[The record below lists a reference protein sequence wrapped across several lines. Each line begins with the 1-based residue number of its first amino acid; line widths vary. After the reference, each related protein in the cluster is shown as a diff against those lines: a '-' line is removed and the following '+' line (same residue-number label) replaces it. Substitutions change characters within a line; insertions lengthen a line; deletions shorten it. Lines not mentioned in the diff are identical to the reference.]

1 MNIHL
6 GGEAVD
12 ELGEAHRQS
21 VAVIGIGCRFPGAIH
36 DARSYWTFLLEKKCG
51 IIDIPSDRWNIDA
64 FYDPNPDAPGKM
76 RTRWG
81 GFLSSDVFGF
91 DPGFFDMSPREA
103 TSMDPQQR
111 LALQIAFEAVQDAG
125 RTLSDLQ
132 SVRTGVFVGIST
144 NDFAQNLRR
153 GRASAG
159 DIFAGT
165 GSAFS
170 IAANRI
176 SHRFDLKGPS
186 IAVDTACSSALVA
199 IDQAVR
205 HLSMG
210 TCDMALAGGVNCML
224 DPGPFV
230 AFSSANMLSP
240 TGSIYTFDERADGF
254 VRGEGCGLVLLK
266 PLARAIADGD
276 RIYGV
281 IRHSMVNQDGYTPT
295 LTAPNGK
302 AQQAMLEALTQ
313 GASID
318 PADVDY
324 VEAHGTGTPV
334 GDPIEATAIGRVFG
348 VNGRAKPLPVGSFK
362 PNLGHLES
370 ASGIA
375 GFIKALLT
383 VAHGLV
389 LPNRNFDRPNPSIPF
404 DALNITVPVEPAS
417 IDHRA
422 RSGLAVVNS
431 FGFGGTNGS
440 VVIEGWRGPRPRFS
454 RTVAPIDANHP
465 VSIPLSAGSAKGLEL
480 WARRL
485 ADELGEQGSL
495 ADTPIPDIAD
505 QLSHGRDHFDQRA
518 ALIVERER
526 SALRTQLCRLA
537 DAGIDQNSVGPT
549 VITGRA
555 VSRRLAM
562 AFSGQGGQWW
572 AMARRLLKEDH
583 AFRRTADMFDE
594 VLRPMVGWSTVEEML
609 RDEAKSRINDAD
621 VTQASIF
628 ATQIALYERWT
639 KKGITPELLVGHSF
653 GEVAAT
659 YVSGV
664 IDIET
669 AARIIAKRGLIPL
682 KSKRRGAMATIGLT
696 VDQLE
701 PYLPSDGSV
710 VIAAYN
716 GPIAQTIAGM
726 EEGVVAALAKVAEAY
741 PDATARRMTM
751 DFGWHS
757 AHLEDC
763 KEWFLS
769 ELGPVAWNEGNL
781 PIIST
786 VTGVFETKFD
796 AEYWWANLRQPV
808 SFTKALAFTLDYG
821 INAFLEIGPH
831 RTLTPLIRGIAQER
845 GTDAIAINSLDRA
858 ADDFWTLAR
867 AEGHLYVS
875 GVEPQRLQS
884 AAGHAAVPQMPWN
897 NQRLLNISEETKN
910 FLFEAPRH
918 PLLGWRDFTSGPS
931 WTNEITLRA
940 FKFLGDHR
948 VSGDCLFP
956 AVGYIEIMGAALRDH
971 FGCPAVE
978 LRDFTL
984 HEALSIAEDDV
995 ILLSTVF
1002 DPIAGKLRV
1011 STLHRGSQEGWK
1023 TRAEAYGFGHHY
1035 ELAPAPD
1042 DLLESRRGLTDRSEF
1057 YRLVDRHGLDYGP
1070 TFQSLEGLDIAGDRA
1085 IARLTVRDAD
1095 IAQRYF
1101 AFPGLLDAVLQ
1112 AGIGL
1117 SSRRDGLW
1125 IPGQPLPPEED
1136 DKTAYKLRLPTGA
1149 RKIMLKSAMTAEV
1162 VVDIQPSFE
1171 PDSMRFSVFSTDG
1184 RPLIVVDDLRTKSL
1198 GRVGGTRQASASGSS
1213 VFEEHFVRQEPRPAS
1228 ASPRCVRWLVMG
1240 NGSKSLEPTVADLV
1254 RRGATA
1260 EAADPALLL
1269 DLDAEKALAS
1279 IQSFI
1284 AAAEGRSGILFNALI
1299 SDSLDEMCDG
1309 TQLMAAITPA
1319 VHQLITLGKV
1329 FERMSTSAGA
1339 KPELVVVTSASRI
1352 VEDDAPMPI
1361 QGLCESALIG
1371 VARTMANECKGFSIR
1386 LIDAD
1391 AVALSSATAVCDVL
1405 LEDTAETEFVLRGA
1419 QRYVPRL
1426 DQLALRDLAP
1436 SSRKIETAGD
1446 AANFA
1451 VTMTR
1456 PGTIDNVVLRETIEP
1471 TLGPDEA
1478 LVEIA
1483 AVGLN
1488 FRDIMAAT
1496 GILPDEL
1503 ENDDAYW
1510 RNLGL
1515 EFSGTVRRVGPG
1527 VSNLRPGDRIMGM
1540 GKGYL
1545 RRFAKVRADYVMRV
1559 PDRLELV
1566 EAATLPTAF
1575 LTAHYALNHVARL
1588 ARGETALIHLAS
1600 GGVGLAAVQVARDRG
1615 AKLFGTAGSEQKR
1628 AFLSALDLDKVM
1640 NSRSLDFADEV
1651 RAATQGRGV
1660 DVVLN
1665 ALSGSGIDKSLE
1677 CLAPFGRMIE
1687 IGKRDLAE
1695 DKPIGLR
1702 SLYRNNAYSVIDL
1715 STLPIEKPD
1724 LFRQLLREVEAKIAA
1739 GTYKPLKAT
1748 RFPASSVAEA
1758 MRMLSRAQHIGKVVV
1773 TFDES
1778 VIDVELDL
1786 QREFELSARG
1796 SYLVTG
1802 GLKGFGVAVADW
1814 LSRSGGGTL
1823 ILANRSGVPDA
1834 EASDAIKLME
1844 QRGTRI
1850 VCTKLDVSD
1859 ATAVDKLIG
1868 QYASGENRLRGIVHG
1883 AAVIEDA
1890 FISQLDADKIDR
1902 VLRPKIAGGWNLHV
1916 SSLKHGIDLDFL
1928 ANFSSIAQVI
1938 GSVGQANY
1946 TAANSVLNAIASY
1959 RRGRGMSG
1967 SSAAWGMIAGSGFVA
1982 RSEAMTNY
1990 LDSVGIKPVQDT
2002 EAASALAYLLRAKS
2016 ENLGFAN
2023 LDWTAVAR
2031 ANTAAASNPRISHLL
2046 GERAGGR
2053 SRIQAELAAAP
2064 REAWTELLG
2073 EMIRREVAK
2082 VLKVDASALADD
2094 RKLSELGLDS
2104 LSSFELKNR
2113 VEAQVEVDI
2122 PVAKFLQAPT
2132 IAGLSTLVASAF
2144 EAKLRVSL
2152 QLSTTHSSTVAA
2164 VTQDAFHPFGRQV
2177 HALRLDTMPM
2187 SSSVAK
2193 ANNQIVLVAK
2203 ASSGILPEALSARL
2217 ARLADNYDSL
2227 RMRGSL
2233 SASGEVEI
2241 TFDAEPVLEL
2251 LPTGVR
2257 LGKIELPGPLWRFGV
2272 SPGPDGRYEL
2282 QVRAHRAAADTVS
2295 VHLILSRLVQ
2305 PGGAV
2310 GEKSRS
2316 FAQYARSKPVAPG
2329 SPGHR
2334 RDVAYWKEILHD
2346 APAIASI
2353 PGRRRAAAPTG
2364 MGSNRGEVGILE
2376 ATFSISPHA
2385 VLSPSRGVFAA
2396 AYAKA
2401 LAGHFSVE
2409 ALILDNHFS
2418 EREDLAAD
2426 DLIGPLEGSYPIVL
2440 RTSDRARPDIL
2451 QQIERADAN
2460 GRAHRHMDVASI
2472 ELAFEQDLRLGKVAL
2487 RQFGFALIEDSL
2499 SGSIEEL
2506 GFEAVAVGA
2515 HEIQLVVLVRNSN
2528 VRLQLRVDFDVL
2540 DEIAARRLV
2549 DAYVRELGAQ
2559 FGSSAYVKLED
2570 TRWKRSNWSGEH
2582 QPAMQVKRSP
2592 RDGVANV
2599 EREIAVTSTQSALLW
2614 FQEHPDATPLAR
2626 IAFTVSKE
2634 LKIRPQ
2640 MDVDRLKKAIEAVM
2654 ARHEVMRT
2662 RFFQKGAGYGAYL
2675 ERRPTDF
2682 FSVEHAA
2689 DETEAMRRASELA
2702 QESIDIRAPMFRIT
2716 LIRFGDESDIIIAK
2730 GHHLVLDG
2738 YSLGLILEESIK
2750 AYLGLPLDPVQI
2762 NIDQFVRDFD
2772 HVGRPG
2778 SFERRDVFLR
2788 KLFAEPLPE
2797 IPNLGRKAKGHRPN
2811 VDLVDCS
2818 LGAEVSLSIPGHQQ
2832 EILRKRAKDAGTT
2845 EVAMVIAAFAQM
2857 IAARGGVDDMILQ
2870 VPSALRHDRRLEN
2883 YVNFV
2888 ASDLPVRARPL
2899 AFETLE
2905 ALAAAIGDQI
2915 VEATQFA
2922 PFMDSNYLGELHDEV
2937 VGKGS
2942 YTALFVVG
2950 SRTVDKWTRGTQ
2962 SAPLQRS
2969 NVTGELDLG
2978 MFKVTPLP
2986 DMRKERPCISEMD
2999 FRSFPTEDGLGL
3011 ALTFDTMGYDHAE
3024 AEDILREVAERLLAG
3039 QSAAEPVEQAA
3050 V

>member
-1 MNIHL
+1 MNVDV
-6 GGEAVD
+6 GSGAVVD
-12 ELGEAHRQS
+12 LSQTQQHS
-21 VAVIGIGCRFPGAIH
+21 VAVIGIGCRFPGAID
-36 DARSYWTFLLEKKCG
+36 DAQSYWKFLLEKKCA

-81 GFLSSDVFGF
+81 GFLTNDVFGF
-91 DPGFFDMSPREA
+91 DPAFFDMSPREV

-125 RTLSDLQ
+125 RALSDLQ

-153 GRASAG
+153 GRAGGG

-210 TCDMALAGGVNCML
+210 TCEMALAGGVNCML
-224 DPGPFV
+224 DPAPFV

-240 TGSIYTFDERADGF
+240 TGGIYTFDERADGF
-254 VRGEGCGLVLLK
+254 VRGEGCGIVLLK

-302 AQQAMLEALTQ
+302 AQQAMLEALAE

-334 GDPIEATAIGRVFG
+334 GDPIEAAAIGRVFG
-348 VNGRAKPLPVGSFK
+348 VSGRAKPLPVGSFK

-383 VAHGLV
+383 VSHGLV
-389 LPNRNFDRPNPSIPF
+389 SPNRNFDRPNPGIPF
-404 DALNITVPVEPAS
+404 DALNITVPVEPAA
-417 IDHRA
+417 IEHDA
-422 RSGLAVVNS
+422 RPTLAVVNS
-431 FGFGGTNGS
+431 FGFGGTNAS
-440 VVIEGWRGPRPRFS
+440 VLVEGWGGIPS
-454 RTVAPIDANHP
+454 RAYRTARSPQPDHPIA
-465 VSIPLSAGSAKGLEL
+465 IPISAGSAKGLEL
-480 WARRL
+480 WAQRL
-485 ADELGEQGSL
+485 ADELEDEGSL
-495 ADTPIPDIAD
+495 ADTPIEDIAD
-505 QLSHGRDHFDQRA
+505 QLRQTRDHFDQRA
-518 ALIVERER
+518 ALIAEPER
-526 SALRTQLCRLA
+526 SALRTQLRSLA
-537 DAGIDQNSVGPT
+537 KGEIAQASAGPT

-555 VSRRLAM
+555 AGRRLAM
-562 AFSGQGGQWW
+562 PFSGQGGQWW
-572 AMARRLLKEDH
+572 AMARRLLKEDF

-594 VLRPMVGWSTVEEML
+594 VLRPMVGWSTVTEML
-609 RDEAKSRINDAD
+609 RDEATSRINDAD

-639 KKGITPELLVGHSF
+639 TKGFKPELLVGHSF

-669 AARIIAKRGLIPL
+669 AGRIIAKRGLIPL
-682 KSKRRGAMATIGLT
+682 KSERRGAMATIGLT

-701 PYLPSDGSV
+701 PYLPGDDSV

-716 GPIAQTIAGM
+716 GPIAQTISGM
-726 EEGVVAALAKVAEAY
+726 EEAVLDVLAKVAEAY

-769 ELGPVAWNEGNL
+769 ELGPVAWKEGSL
-781 PIIST
+781 PIVST
-786 VTGVFETKFD
+786 VTGMFETKFD

-821 INAFLEIGPH
+821 VNAFLEIGPH
-831 RTLTPLIRGIAQER
+831 RTLTPLIRGISQER
-845 GTDAIAINSLDRA
+845 GADVVAINSLDRA

-867 AEGHLYVS
+867 AEGHLHVS
-875 GVEPQRLQS
+875 GVDPQRLQS
-884 AAGHAAVPQMPWN
+884 VAGKAAVPRMPWN
-897 NQRLLNISEETKN
+897 NQHLVNMSEETRS
-910 FLFEAPRH
+910 FLFEAPRN
-918 PLLGWRDFTSGPS
+918 PLLGWRDFSSAPS
-931 WTNEITLRA
+931 WTNEVTLRG
-940 FKFLGDHR
+940 FKFLADHR

-978 LRDFTL
+978 LRDFRL
-984 HEALSIAEDDV
+984 HEALSITEDDV
-995 ILLSTVF
+995 ILFSTIF
-1002 DPIAGKLRV
+1002 DPVAAKLRI
-1011 STLHRGSQEGWK
+1011 STLHRGSQEGWRL
-1023 TRAEAYGFGHHY
+1023 RAEAYGFGHHY
-1035 ELAPAPD
+1035 ELPPAAED
-1042 DLLESRRGLTDRSEF
+1042 FLESRRGLTDRSEF
-1057 YRLVDRHGLDYGP
+1057 YRLVERHGLDYGP
-1070 TFQSLEGLDIAGDRA
+1070 TFQSLDSLDIQGDRA
-1085 IARLTVRDAD
+1085 SARLSVRDTET
-1095 IAQRYF
+1095 AQRYF
-1101 AFPGLLDAVLQ
+1101 AFPGLLDAALQ

-1125 IPGQPLPPEED
+1125 VPGQPLPPEGD
-1136 DKTAYKLRLPTGA
+1136 DKTEYRLRLPTGA

-1162 VVDIQPSFE
+1162 RVDIEPSFE
-1171 PDSMRFSVFSTDG
+1171 PDSMRFSVFSADG
-1184 RPLIVVDDLRTKSL
+1184 EPLIVIDDLQTKSL
-1198 GRVGGTRQASASGSS
+1198 GRIRGARPAGGAGASA
-1213 VFEEHFVRQEPRPAS
+1213 FEEHFIRQEPRPAS
-1228 ASPRCVRWLVMG
+1228 DSARCARWVLMG
-1240 NGSKSLEPTVADLV
+1240 NGSRRLEPTMADLA
-1254 RRGATA
+1254 RRGLMA
-1260 EAADPALLL
+1260 ELADPSLLL
-1269 DLDAEKALAS
+1269 DLESEKAFAS
-1279 IQSFI
+1279 IQALM
-1284 AAAEGRSGILFNALI
+1284 AASEARSGVLFSALV

-1309 TQLMAAITPA
+1309 TELMAAITPV
-1319 VHQLITLGKV
+1319 VHQLIALARIL
-1329 FERMSTSAGA
+1329 ERMADSISA
-1339 KPELVVVTSASRI
+1339 KPELVVITSASRA
-1352 VEDDAPMPI
+1352 VEDDAPMSI

-1371 VARTMANECKGFSIR
+1371 VARTLANECKGFSVR

-1391 AVALSSATAVCDVL
+1391 ASALSSATALSDVL
-1405 LEDTAETEFVLRGA
+1405 LEDTAETEFVLRGE

-1426 DQLALRDLAP
+1426 EQLALQELAP
-1436 SSRKIETAGD
+1436 SSRKIETEGD
-1446 AANFA
+1446 ASNFA

-1456 PGTIDNVVLRETIEP
+1456 PGTIDNIVLRETAEP
-1471 TLGPDEA
+1471 NLGPDEA

-1496 GILPDEL
+1496 AILPGEL

-1515 EFSGTVRRVGPG
+1515 EFSGIVRKVGSA
-1527 VSNLRPGDRIMGM
+1527 VTNVVPGDRIMGM

-1545 RRFAKVRADYVMRV
+1545 RRFAKVHADYVMRV
-1559 PDRLELV
+1559 PDRLDLR

-1575 LTAHYALNHVARL
+1575 LTAHYALDHVARL
-1588 ARGETALIHLAS
+1588 GRGETALIHLAS

-1615 AKLFGTAGSEQKR
+1615 ASVFGTAGSETKR
-1628 AFLSALDLDKVM
+1628 AFLGALDLDKVM

-1651 RAATQGRGV
+1651 RAATRGRGV

-1677 CLAPFGRMIE
+1677 CLAPFGRLVE

-1702 SLYRNNAYSVIDL
+1702 SLYRNNTYSVIDL

-1724 LFRQLLREVEAKIAA
+1724 LFKQLLVEVEAKIAA
-1739 GTYKPLKAT
+1739 GTYRPLEAT
-1748 RFPASSVAEA
+1748 RFPASSVADA
-1758 MRMLSRAQHIGKVVV
+1758 MRLLSRAQHIGKVVV
-1773 TFDES
+1773 TLDER

-1786 QREFELSARG
+1786 QRGFEASAKG

-1814 LSRSGGGTL
+1814 LSKSGAGTL
-1823 ILANRSGVPDA
+1823 ILANRSGMPDA
-1834 EASDAIKLME
+1834 EAADAIKLME

-1850 VCTKLDVSD
+1850 VCAKLDVCD
-1859 ATAVDKLIG
+1859 AAAVDRLIG
-1868 QYASGENRLRGIVHG
+1868 QYAAGEHRLHGIVHG

-1890 FISQLDADKIDR
+1890 FISQLDAEKIDR

-1916 SSLKHGIDLDFL
+1916 SSLKHGVDLDFL
-1928 ANFSSIAQVI
+1928 VNFSSIAQII

-1959 RRGRGMSG
+1959 RRSRGMSG

-1982 RSEAMTNY
+1982 RSEAVTNY

-2002 EAASALAYLLRAKS
+2002 EAAAALAYLLRARS
-2016 ENLGFAN
+2016 ENLGLAN
-2023 LDWTAVAR
+2023 LDWTAIAR
-2031 ANTAAASNPRISHLL
+2031 ANPAAASNPRISHLL
-2046 GERAGGR
+2046 GERSGGR
-2053 SRIQAELAAAP
+2053 SRIQADLAAAP
-2064 REAWTELLG
+2064 REAWNGLLA

-2082 VLKVDASALADD
+2082 VLKVEAGALADD

-2132 IAGLSTLVASAF
+2132 IAGLSSLVASAF
-2144 EAKLRVSL
+2144 EAKLRISQ
-2152 QLSTTHSSTVAA
+2152 QLATAHAKTEIA
-2164 VTQDAFHPFGRQV
+2164 VIPDAFRPLARQV
-2177 HALRLDTMPM
+2177 HAIRLDTRPM
-2187 SSSVAK
+2187 SSPVAK
-2193 ANNQIVLVAK
+2193 ANNQILVVAK
-2203 ASSGILPEALSARL
+2203 ASPGMQPGALSAGLVRL
-2217 ARLADNYDSL
+2217 AERNDSL

-2233 SASGEVEI
+2233 SANGEVQI
-2241 TFDAEPVLEL
+2241 NFDAEPVLEL
-2251 LPTGVR
+2251 LPSGVR
-2257 LGKIELPGPLWRFGV
+2257 LGDIELPGPLWRVGV
-2272 SPGPDGRYEL
+2272 SSGPDGCYDL
-2282 QVRAHRAAADTVS
+2282 QVRAHRAAADNVS
-2295 VHLILSRLVQ
+2295 VNLIVAQLIRSS
-2305 PGGAV
+2305 GAAA
-2310 GEKSRS
+2310 EMARS
-2316 FAQYARSKPVAPG
+2316 FAHYARTDQAEPG

-2334 RDVAYWKEILHD
+2334 RDTAYWKEILHN
-2346 APAIASI
+2346 APTIVSI
-2353 PGRRRAAAPTG
+2353 PGRRRAAAPAG
-2364 MGSNRGEVGILE
+2364 MGSNRGRIGILE
-2376 ATFSISPHA
+2376 AT
-2385 VLSPSRGVFAA
+2385 LSTGNPAGVPRPAGAVFAA

-2401 LAGHFSVE
+2401 LASHFCVD
-2409 ALILDNHFS
+2409 ALILDKWFS
-2418 EREDLAAD
+2418 ERGDTGTD
-2426 DLIGPLEGSYPIVL
+2426 GLIGPLESSYPIVL
-2440 RTSDRARPDIL
+2440 RTDDARSGL
-2451 QQIERADAN
+2451 LRQIELADGN
-2460 GRAHRHMDVASI
+2460 GRTHRQMDTASI
-2472 ELAFEQDLRLGKVAL
+2472 ELAFEEDLRRRHIDL
-2487 RQFGFALIEDSL
+2487 RQFGFALLDHNSASSTEAP
-2499 SGSIEEL
+2499 
-2506 GFEAVAVGA
+2506 GFDAVPVGA
-2515 HEIQLVVLVRNSN
+2515 HEVHLAVLVRDADL
-2528 VRLQLRVDFDVL
+2528 RIQLSVDFDVL
-2540 DEIAARRLV
+2540 DETAAERLV
-2549 DAYVRELGAQ
+2549 ETYVRELGELLA
-2559 FGSSAYVKLED
+2559 GSAHAGLED
-2570 TRWKRSNWSGEH
+2570 ARWKQGDWFAGH
-2582 QPAMQVKRSP
+2582 QPPIQGRSSP
-2592 RDGVANV
+2592 LGGIANV
-2599 EREIAVTSTQSALLW
+2599 EREIPVTSTQSALLW
-2614 FQEHPDATPLAR
+2614 FQDHPEATPLAR

-2640 MDVDRLKKAIEAVM
+2640 MDVDRLKKAIEVVM
-2654 ARHEVMRT
+2654 TRHDVMRT
-2662 RFFQKGAGYGAYL
+2662 RFFPKGDRYGAYL

-2689 DETEAMRRASELA
+2689 DEADAMQRASELA
-2702 QESIDIRAPMFRIT
+2702 QESIDIASPMFRIT
-2716 LIRFGDESDIIIAK
+2716 LIRFGAECDIIIAK

-2738 YSLGLILEESIK
+2738 YSLGLILEESVK
-2750 AYLGLPLDPVQI
+2750 AYLGLPLDPVHI
-2762 NIDQFVRDFD
+2762 NIDQFIRDFD

-2778 SFERRDVFLR
+2778 SFEGRDVFLR
-2788 KLFAEPLPE
+2788 KIFAEPLPE

-2818 LGAEVSLSIPGHQQ
+2818 LGAEVSLSIPRRQR
-2832 EILRKRAKDAGTT
+2832 EILQRRAKDAGTT

-2857 IAARGGVDDMILQ
+2857 VAARGGVDDMILQ

-2888 ASDLPVRARPL
+2888 ASDLPVRVRPP
-2899 AFETLE
+2899 AFKTLE
-2905 ALAAAIGDQI
+2905 ALAAAIRDQ
-2915 VEATQFA
+2915 VDEATQFA
-2922 PFMDSNYLGELHDEV
+2922 PFMDANYFGELHDEV
-2937 VGKGS
+2937 VAKGS

-2962 SAPLQRS
+2962 SAALQRS
-2969 NVTGELDLG
+2969 NATGELDLG

-2986 DMRKERPCISEMD
+2986 DMRRERPCISEMD
-2999 FRSFPTEDGLGL
+2999 FRSFPTKDGLGL

-3024 AEDILREVAERLLAG
+3024 ADDILRDVAERLLAG
-3039 QSAAEPVEQAA
+3039 QWAAEPVEQAA